1 MLQFLRELHFI
12 EALVILFS
20 CLYSVRLQFLRE
32 LHFIEALRRCR
43 HLALLLWL
51 QFLRELHFIEAFRD
65 GRGGRLQRCCSS
77 FGSCT
82 SLRPARATPPPP
94 PAPVAVPSGAALH

>member
-82 SLRPARATPPPP
+82 SLRLFFVGRNPHGG
-94 PAPVAVPSGAALH
+94 PVAVPSGAALH